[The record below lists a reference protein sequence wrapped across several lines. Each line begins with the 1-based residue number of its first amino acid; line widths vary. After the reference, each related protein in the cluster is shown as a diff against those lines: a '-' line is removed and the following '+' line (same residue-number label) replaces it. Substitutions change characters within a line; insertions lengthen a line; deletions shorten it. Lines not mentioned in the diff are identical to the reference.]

1 MTAETHVLTDEQA
14 AQMRA
19 QADAYKAM
27 AAEADRMI
35 RERYDL
41 GYEVLYRA
49 EDDTFVVAAPTDSDE
64 GGDPDQPTAICCGW
78 CDDFEDAEQLYEAAL
93 RYTDEVD
100 QLFVSAC
107 RARED
112 EE

>member
-1 MTAETHVLTDEQA
+1 MTAENHVLTDEQA

-19 QADAYKAM
+19 QVEAYKAM

-41 GYEVLYRA
+41 GYEVLYRG
-49 EDDTFVVAAPTDSDE
+49 EDDTFVVASPADDSE

-100 QLFVSAC
+100 QLAASC
-107 RARED
+107 ARED

>member
-1 MTAETHVLTDEQA
+1 MAEQTGILTEAEA
-14 AQMRA
+14 AEMRA
-19 QADAYKAM
+19 QVERYKSMAD
-27 AAEADRMI
+27 EADRMI

-49 EDDTFVVAAPTDSDE
+49 EDDTFVVAAPADDSE

-78 CDDFEDAEQLYEAAL
+78 CDDFADAEQLYEAAL

-100 QLFVSAC
+100 KLA
-107 RARED
+107 ARRSDD